1 MRQIFWIPD
10 QVLYILAE
18 GQKYFG
24 LRASRMTKGSVIPA
38 FAGMTG
44 GALLLQQRILIS
56 PLLGA
61 QELDSDEP
69 SLCVH
74 QPGRTVNK
82 ECPGACVAALVV

>member
-1 MRQIFWIPD
+1 
-10 QVLYILAE
+10 
-18 GQKYFG
+18 
-24 LRASRMTKGSVIPA
+24 MTKGLDSA

-69 SLCVH
+69 SLCVTN
-74 QPGRTVNK
+74 PG
-82 ECPGACVAALVV
+82 GL